1 MKKQKGLTLVGVIV
15 TIIVILFI
23 IAIILPTIPNCRK
36 ISKRVLCA
44 INLKGLGV
52 AMAVYANDYD
62 DAFPQL
68 PGTGPWS
75 KRLGFDYDNA
85 TPDFDEGGAE
95 EKVSRTIA
103 SSLYLLVREADVSPK
118 SFLCPELCQTKKW
131 FMKSKPKKYTEFTGT
146 NTKGLDRVELWN
158 FGPEPH
164 KHVNYAYH
172 NPYGKY
178 PAGGWLP
185 ASFAVMADMNPWF
198 DLGNIVKPGAAKEH
212 PQIIKL
218 IEDMTPTDWRPS
230 NSVNHRK
237 KGQKYADGQNVLFA
251 DGRASYEKQ
260 PNVGVNNDNIY
271 TFWSTEENPIE
282 QDKQGG
288 TAPTSRSAE
297 NDAKSKDDSFL
308 AI

>member
-1 MKKQKGLTLVGVIV
+1 M
-15 TIIVILFI
+15 
-23 IAIILPTIPNCRK
+23 
-36 ISKRVLCA
+36 
-44 INLKGLGV
+44 
-52 AMAVYANDYD
+52 MVYAYD
-62 DAFPQL
+62 CDDNYPQL

-95 EKVSRTIA
+95 EKVSRTIT

-118 SFLCPELCQTKKW
+118 RFICPGNDDKKW
-131 FMKSKPKKYTEFTGT
+131 YKRSKPKKYIEFTGE
-146 NTKGLDRVELWN
+146 NTKSLDPVELWD
-158 FGPEPH
+158 FGAKPH
-164 KHVNYAYH
+164 EHVSYAYH
-172 NPYGKY
+172 NPYGKH
-178 PAGGWLP
+178 PAGAWLP

-198 DLGNIVKPGAAKEH
+198 DLGNIVEPGAAKEP

-237 KGQKYADGQNVLFA
+237 KGQKYANGQNVLFV
-251 DGRASYEKQ
+251 DGHTSHKKQ